1 MEYRI
6 IVNQGSDYIIDAP
19 DSTDALEQF
28 EIISRHR
35 GLNKLNG
42 FEIIGIEEVLEERPA
57 RLLNGV
63 KVQ

>member
-6 IVNQGSDYIIDAP
+6 IVNQGSDYIIDAS

-28 EIISRHR
+28 ETISRHR

-63 KVQ
+63 KVR